1 MALEVLGMAHTH
13 NLLRNGN
20 ARADTF
26 FPFSPAKEGSW
37 RPDAAKS
44 FPIGERKTAVIASAA
59 TASPYCYQNLELI

>member
-44 FPIGERKTAVIASAA
+44 FPIGERKTAVFAQRQPPRRI
-59 TASPYCYQNLELI
+59 CYQNLELI